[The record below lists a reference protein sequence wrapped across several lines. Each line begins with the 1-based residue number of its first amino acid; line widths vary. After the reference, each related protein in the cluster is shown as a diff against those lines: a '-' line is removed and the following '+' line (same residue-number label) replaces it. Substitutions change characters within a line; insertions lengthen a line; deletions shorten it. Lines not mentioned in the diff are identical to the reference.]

1 MELCNKRA
9 SMHVCRRPC
18 LPQVKVKDLTGV
30 VAREQA
36 RANTARA
43 EAADAQS
50 KLNASLLATRQLERK
65 LQAVVALARNAT
77 AKSAR
82 LTAELERANAKIED
96 LQKRSCHDSNVRR

>member
-1 MELCNKRA
+1 QMSALTTAVQVTKQELMQR
-9 SMHVCRRPC
+9 
-18 LPQVKVKDLTGV
+18 QVKGKDLAGV

-65 LQAVVALARNAT
+65 LQAAMAVASAAT

-82 LTAELERANAKIED
+82 LTAELERANSRLINSD
-96 LQKRSCHDSNVRR
+96 DVRSVE